1 MEAVGADCGDDND
14 DGVGGGD
21 DHDGAD
27 DADADDANGSCHDA
41 AALAELDW
49 SPMTAPHFKPK
60 SGAPW
65 SPRNINGLGVKT

>member
-1 MEAVGADCGDDND
+1 MESGGGDWGDNKDDGAD
-14 DGVGGGD
+14 GGD

-49 SPMTAPHFKPK
+49 PPMTAPPSF
-60 SGAPW
+60 
-65 SPRNINGLGVKT
+65 